1 MEKKAQCFDRGHL
14 WFVIGITY
22 LIGDIRLVRVIPI
35 RILISCF
42 VCCFQNNVWKL
53 LLFRGSK
60 WSPNGFV
67 LRRIFLEI
75 TTALWFEFR
84 KRSLCGVSETSF
96 QEFCWEKIKAF
107 SFLKCLRCLGI
118 GEGFSSLS
126 SGDVFHCFW
135 MLTIRLASS

>member
-1 MEKKAQCFDRGHL
+1 MNLKSLWSERQLSYSTVDFSGPWISVKLFLVEKKAQCFDGERL

-42 VCCFQNNVWKL
+42 VCCFQNSVWKL

-60 WSPNGFV
+60 LSVNGFV
-67 LRRIFLEI
+67 FRRIFLEI

-84 KRSLCGVSETSF
+84 KSSLRGVSETSF
-96 QEFCWEKIKAF
+96 QQ
-107 SFLKCLRCLGI
+107 
-118 GEGFSSLS
+118 
-126 SGDVFHCFW
+126 FW
-135 MLTIRLASS
+135 